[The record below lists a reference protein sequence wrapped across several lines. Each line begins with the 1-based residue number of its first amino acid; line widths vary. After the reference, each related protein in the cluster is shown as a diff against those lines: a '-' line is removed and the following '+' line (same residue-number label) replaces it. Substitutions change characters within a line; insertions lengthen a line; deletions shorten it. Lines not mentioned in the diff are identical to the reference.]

1 MFDVRLYK
9 TNSKTLQIGKV
20 LTDEKV
26 KRGLWQ
32 EATSFLHPTF
42 RFAKDDD
49 LLSYNYAYIP
59 RFNRYYFITD
69 VIPDGVYTVCKL
81 DVDPLES
88 NKENILNS
96 TQLIG
101 RQEKDFNLYLID
113 SEIPAYQSEKYA
125 TDLFPLTPFNTDGIK
140 LLTGKIFTLVTGGPG
155 APA

>member
-9 TNSKTLQIGKV
+9 TTSKTLQIGKV
-20 LTDEKV
+20 LTNEKV

-32 EATSFLHPTF
+32 DATSFLHPTF
-42 RFAKDDD
+42 KFAKDDD
-49 LLSYNYAYIP
+49 LLAYNYAYIP

-69 VIPDGVYTVCKL
+69 IIPDGVYTVCRL

-88 NKENILNS
+88 NKDAILNS

-125 TDLFPLTPFNTDGIK
+125 TDTFPLTPFNTNGSK
-140 LLTGKIFTLVTGGPG
+140 LLNGKIFTLVTGGPG

>member
-9 TNSKTLQIGKV
+9 TTSKTLQIGKV
-20 LTDEKV
+20 LTDEKI

-32 EATSFLHPTF
+32 DATSFLHPTF

-49 LLSYNYAYIP
+49 LLAYTYAYIP

-69 VIPDGVYTVCKL
+69 VIPDGVYTVCRL

-88 NKENILNS
+88 NKETILNS

-113 SEIPAYQSEKYA
+113 SQIPAYQSEKYA
-125 TDLFPLTPFNTDGIK
+125 TDPFPLTPFNTNGSK
-140 LLTGKIFTLVTGGPG
+140 LLSGKIFTLMTGGPG